1 MKRSILAATAAV
13 ALAAGGYGLVAAGA
27 SIVDVGVQPESG
39 GPCLSGYS
47 RNLVNTQGELFACVG
62 DQWAAQTGVAGPG
75 ETGPAGANGFTGP
88 AGPTGPAGVAGAT
101 GSAGAAG
108 PTGPAGAAGPQGI
121 TGGTGATGVTGSDG
135 ANGADGV
142 DGMDGIDGANG
153 ADGATGPTGATGAP
167 GSVGTITVKNGYATI
182 LPSSG
187 GAAMAYCPDGTVAIG
202 GGYYV
207 SGPAGVSVYY
217 FGPGNAFTNYQAVA
231 FNGTG
236 ASIGLEAY
244 AYCAAVTIDDQRAA

>member
-1 MKRSILAATAAV
+1 MKRTILATTAAV
-13 ALAAGGYGLVAAGA
+13 ALAAGGYGLVSAGA
-27 SIVDVGVQPESG
+27 SIVDVGIQPQTGAPCISG
-39 GPCLSGYS
+39 HS
-47 RNLVNTQGELFACVG
+47 RNLVNSQGELFACV
-62 DQWAAQTGVAGPG
+62 DNQWAAQTGVAGPG
-75 ETGPAGANGFTGP
+75 ATGPVGATGTTGP

-108 PTGPAGAAGPQGI
+108 PTGPAGATGPQGI
-121 TGGTGATGVTGSDG
+121 TGATGATGVNGSDG

-142 DGMDGIDGANG
+142 DGMDGANG
-153 ADGATGPTGATGAP
+153 ADGVTGPTGATGAA
-167 GSVGTITVKNGYATI
+167 GSVGTITVTNGYATI
-182 LPSSG
+182 LPSAG

-236 ASIGLEAY
+236 VSIGLEAY